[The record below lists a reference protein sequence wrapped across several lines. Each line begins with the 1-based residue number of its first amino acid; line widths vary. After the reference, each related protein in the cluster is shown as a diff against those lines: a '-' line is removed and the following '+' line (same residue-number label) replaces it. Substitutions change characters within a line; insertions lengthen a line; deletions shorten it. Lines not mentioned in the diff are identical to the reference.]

1 MILDGKGGIMAN
13 IKRFG
18 HLISSILLYALLMIL
33 LVVVLMVGATVVDHF
48 ISSNSSEKKSPLFGA
63 YVIISPSM
71 VPNIN
76 VYDAVVT
83 IRSSK
88 EKIEMYDV
96 ITFLSKDIET
106 HGIPITH
113 RVVGILET
121 ESGERGYRTKGDNNN
136 GEDRAIIL
144 QKEVIG
150 KVFLRIPMLGY
161 VRTFVTSKIGFLVAI
176 VLPLVSSFTIEILR
190 AIKKKKEVSSE
201 EIDII

>member
-1 MILDGKGGIMAN
+1 MERDEIMA
-13 IKRFG
+13 KVKHFG
-18 HLISSILLYALLMIL
+18 HLVSSILLYALLMIL
-33 LVVVLMVGATVVDHF
+33 LVIVLMVGATVVDHF
-48 ISSNSSEKKSPLFGA
+48 ISSNDSVKKSPLFGA

-83 IRSSK
+83 IRTPE

-106 HGIPITH
+106 HGVPITH

-136 GEDRAIIL
+136 GEDKAIIL

-190 AIKKKKEVSSE
+190 AVKRKKENEVE
-201 EIDII
+201 EII

>member
-1 MILDGKGGIMAN
+1 MGRDEMMA
-13 IKRFG
+13 KVKHFG
-18 HLISSILLYALLMIL
+18 HLVSSILLYALLMIL
-33 LVVVLMVGATVVDHF
+33 LVIVLMVGATVIDHF
-48 ISSNSSEKKSPLFGA
+48 ISSNDSGKKSPLFGA

-83 IRSSK
+83 IRTPE

-136 GEDRAIIL
+136 GEDKAIIL

-176 VLPLVSSFTIEILR
+176 VLPLASSFTIEILR
-190 AIKKKKEVSSE
+190 AVKRKKENEE
-201 EIDII
+201 EII

>member
-48 ISSNSSEKKSPLFGA
+48 ISSNGSEKKSPLFGA

-83 IRSSK
+83 IQIGRASCRERVSK
-88 EKIEMYDV
+88 SV
-96 ITFLSKDIET
+96 
-106 HGIPITH
+106 
-113 RVVGILET
+113 
-121 ESGERGYRTKGDNNN
+121 
-136 GEDRAIIL
+136 
-144 QKEVIG
+144 
-150 KVFLRIPMLGY
+150 
-161 VRTFVTSKIGFLVAI
+161 
-176 VLPLVSSFTIEILR
+176 
-190 AIKKKKEVSSE
+190 
-201 EIDII
+201 

>member
-1 MILDGKGGIMAN
+1 
-13 IKRFG
+13 
-18 HLISSILLYALLMIL
+18 MIL

-48 ISSNSSEKKSPLFGA
+48 VSSNGSEKKSPLFGA

-201 EIDII
+201 DIDII